1 MRIITNDR
9 LIRRNA
15 RIGQIT
21 SLGGLVLLVTGL
33 IISFTNQE
41 QVALSLGALILGFGL
56 SQVGIFLGN
65 KYARFPRPDQALN
78 KALKGMDRYHTLYHY
93 IAPTAHLLTGPSG
106 IWMLFLK
113 PQRGKITYEKGR
125 WRQRGGPGLA
135 YMKIFAQENIGR
147 PDLEIGAEIESF
159 RKFLSK
165 EVPDTEFPDP
175 QAVLLFTNDKA
186 EVNADN
192 APIPTLPVGK
202 LKDLIRKS
210 AKDRAIRMA
219 PEQMEA
225 LQKVLEADV
234 TDEIVDE

>member
-165 EVPDTEFPDP
+165 EVPDTKFPDP